1 LNILESA
8 LQNSNKDNK
17 VKYGLSEKE
26 AEKRYKKYGPN
37 TLAEKKKISPF
48 KILLRNSVTL
58 WC

>member
-37 TLAEKKKISPF
+37 TLAEKKRYLLLRS
-48 KILLRNSVTL
+48 LLRNSVTL